1 MVFQHIPENYDNIEL
16 LSNNSPLDLE
26 YRITDTLKRVVNNP
40 KKCSHFSFS
49 FLFFLNKLNDLQY
62 KRYERELEIQ
72 IYQFWNLSKYIL
84 KKSVVKI
91 FFSLILTKVILTVT
105 LDPTLPTFS
114 YSLLFKLYIY
124 IETHT
129 DASDL
134 RHI

>member
-1 MVFQHIPENYDNIEL
+1 M
-16 LSNNSPLDLE
+16 
-26 YRITDTLKRVVNNP
+26 
-40 KKCSHFSFS
+40 
-49 FLFFLNKLNDLQY
+49 QY

-134 RHI
+134 RHIQQKLKYENFLVLLTHFLLKTTFVYKIIQAFE